1 VAETNADVLVIFGI
15 TGDLAK
21 KMTFRALYRLER
33 RNLLKVPIVGVAL
46 DDWTI
51 EHLRDHARDSIAASG
66 EDVDETI
73 FARLA
78 NRLSYVSGDYGNES
92 TYEAVAAAVGGYAS
106 PMFYLEIPPFLFAR
120 VIHGLADHGL
130 TKNGRF
136 VIEKPF
142 GHDLESAR
150 ALNADLRT
158 VLEENQIFRIDH
170 FLGKQPSADILY
182 LRFANTILEPIWNRD
197 LIESVQ
203 ITMAENFGVEDRGHF
218 YDPVGA
224 MRDVVQNHILQ
235 LLALLAMEPP
245 SARGADALQDR
256 RVDVFRAVPDIDVK
270 HYVRGQYNGYLDV
283 QGVAPNST
291 TETFAA
297 MRLEIDNWRW
307 AGVPFFIRA
316 GKAMATTVTEI
327 RVIFKRPPKIAFAG
341 AIKPAADHFVF
352 RVEPHAGARFRLQA
366 KDPNSVKPRPVSLDL
381 DFVQETGVPPEPY
394 ERLLNDALQGRSE
407 LFTRAD
413 LIDETW
419 RIVQPLL
426 DNPPPVEAYERGSW
440 GPESANALVRGW
452 PHWNLPWLPGDV

>member
-1 VAETNADVLVIFGI
+1 MSDPQADVLVIFGI
-15 TGDLAK
+15 SGDLAK

-33 RNLLKVPIVGVAL
+33 RNLLHVPIIGVAL

-51 EHLRDHARDSIAASG
+51 EHLRDHARDSIAATG
-66 EDVDETI
+66 EDIDQTVFD
-73 FARLA
+73 RLA
-78 NRLSYVSGDYGNES
+78 ARLSYISGDYGNES
-92 TYEAVAAAVGGYAS
+92 TYEAVAAALSGFAS
-106 PMFYLEIPPFLFAR
+106 PTFYLEIPPFLFAR
-120 VIHGLADHGL
+120 VVHGLADHGV
-130 TKNGRF
+130 TENGRF

-150 ALNADLRT
+150 ALNNDLLG
-158 VLEENQIFRIDH
+158 VLREDQIFRIDH

-182 LRFANTILEPIWNRD
+182 LRFANSILEPIWNRD
-197 LIESVQ
+197 LIECVQ

-224 MRDVVQNHILQ
+224 MRDVVQNHLLQ

-245 SARGADALQDR
+245 SAHGADALQDK
-256 RVDVFRAVPDIDVK
+256 RVDVFRAMPSVDIK

-283 QGVAPNST
+283 QGVAEGST

-327 RVIFKRPPKIAFAG
+327 RVIFKRPPKVAFAG
-341 AIKPAADHFVF
+341 AVAPSADQFVI
-352 RVEPHAGARFRLQA
+352 RIEPHAGARLQLEA
-366 KDPNSVKPRPVSLDL
+366 KDPNGPKSRTVTLDL
-381 DFVQETGVPPEPY
+381 DFAQETGVPPEPY
-394 ERLLNDALQGRSE
+394 ERLLHNALLGQRE
-407 LFTRAD
+407 LFSRSD

-419 RIVQPLL
+419 RIVQPII
-426 DNPPPVEAYERGSW
+426 DNPPPVELYDRGSW
-440 GPESANALVRGW
+440 GPESAKNLVRGFGAW
-452 PHWNLPWLPGDV
+452 HDPWLP